1 MFENENTLKSQKG
14 LLCGH
19 IIGTMVITEG
29 ELERNKSVLEPLGPW
44 RHWRQF

>member
-1 MFENENTLKSQKG
+1 MKIHLRVKRET
-14 LLCGH
+14 CGH

-29 ELERNKSVLEPLGPW
+29 ELEKNKSGLEPLGPW